1 MKLTLRR
8 RTARGASVN
17 KAGQLKRPPAAVIV
31 GKARHRQGASK
42 AQAHLSRHNGRRRVQ
57 IWFAQH
63 LRAMTGSLGQ
73 YARAPAGQFLTTAV
87 IAVTLTLPA
96 GFFLFLENARQL
108 TGHWEQSAQISV
120 FLREDIDL
128 PAAQQLRNALRNDAG
143 IATVQLIDKEQ
154 SLAEYRD
161 WSGFADVID
170 SLSYNPLPHVL
181 IVQPARDDAIA
192 ALAQRLATRSEVN
205 NVQHDQQW
213 MERLLSM
220 LDILRRLAIL
230 LSCVLAVAVLLIVG
244 NFIRLSVYD
253 HKPEIEVAK
262 LFGATD
268 AFIQRPFLYSGFWH
282 GVFAALLSWLFL
294 SLALFSLREPLHRLV
309 QAYDST
315 FSLITLDMQHF
326 LILLGIAISLGLLG
340 SWLSVRRHIKAIEPA

>member
-1 MKLTLRR
+1 MKLTPRR
-8 RTARGASVN
+8 RVAQGASLN

-42 AQAHLSRHNGRRRVQ
+42 SQAQLSRNNSRRRVQ
-57 IWFAQH
+57 IWFTQH
-63 LRAMTGSLGQ
+63 LRALTGSLGQ
-73 YARAPAGQFLTTAV
+73 YSRAPAGQFLTTAV

-120 FLREDIDL
+120 FLRENIAL
-128 PAAQQLRNALRNDAG
+128 PAAQELRRALRADAG
-143 IATVQLIDKEQ
+143 IASVRLIDKEQ

-181 IVQPARDDAIA
+181 VVQPARDDVA
-192 ALAQRLATRSEVN
+192 ALAQRLAGRPEVSS
-205 NVQHDQQW
+205 VQHDQQW
-213 MERLLSM
+213 MERLLSL
-220 LDILRRLAIL
+220 LDILRRLAIV
-230 LSCVLAVAVLLIVG
+230 LSCVLAGAVLLIVG
-244 NFIRLSVYD
+244 NFIRLSVHD

-268 AFIQRPFLYSGFWH
+268 SFIQRPFLYSGFWH
-282 GVFAALLSWLFL
+282 GFFAALLSWLLL
-294 SLALFSLREPLHRLV
+294 SLALFSLREPLNRLA

-315 FSLITLDMQHF
+315 FSLITLNMQHF
-326 LILLGIAISLGLLG
+326 FILLGIAVGLGLLG